1 MFVAIVFKDIV
12 MENKVAV
19 DEYVFNT
26 LMRDLVGHDHS
37 ASSFLVYVL
46 IWSKSKGRERIRV
59 ALSYQA
65 LAEGTG
71 LSKSATQ
78 GAIRRLVRRQLLA
91 VRKAGPTAI
100 PQYSILRPW
109 KRWAKHMA

>member
-1 MFVAIVFKDIV
+1 MIS
-12 MENKVAV
+12 KVAV
-19 DEYVFNT
+19 DEYVFDT

-46 IWSKSKGRERIRV
+46 IWGRAKGGERNRV
-59 ALSYQA
+59 AMSYQA
-65 LAEGTG
+65 LAGATG

-78 GAIRRLVRRQLLA
+78 SAVRHLVRRQLLA
-91 VRKAGPTAI
+91 VKKEGPTAT

-109 KRWAKHMA
+109 KRWAKLLT

>member
-1 MFVAIVFKDIV
+1 
-12 MENKVAV
+12 MENKVGV

-46 IWSKSKGRERIRV
+46 IWGRSKGRERNRV

-65 LAEGTG
+65 LAEATG
-71 LSKSATQ
+71 LSKSGTQ

-91 VRKAGPTAI
+91 VRKAGPTAT
-100 PQYSILRPW
+100 PEYSILRPW
-109 KRWAKHMA
+109 KRWAKLLT